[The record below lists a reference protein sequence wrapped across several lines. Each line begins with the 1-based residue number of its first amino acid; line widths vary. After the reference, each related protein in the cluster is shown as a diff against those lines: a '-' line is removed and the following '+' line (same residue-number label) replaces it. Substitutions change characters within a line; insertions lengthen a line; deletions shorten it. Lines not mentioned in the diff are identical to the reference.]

1 MTSTQHF
8 QFFTPWVLWFLLLAP
23 LVFWFDHRKARLLL
37 LPLSSKR
44 VLNSRS
50 QKSWRLRLEFLPAFL
65 KMLAFICIVVALAR
79 PQFADE
85 LTQIKSDGIDIMLT
99 MDTSLSMQA
108 LDMRNN
114 LQQIT
119 RLEAVKN
126 VVQEF
131 VSGRQADRIGL
142 VVFGEVAYTQCPI
155 TLDYDILKG
164 FLGMIDSGI
173 AGSGTAI
180 GNGLATAV
188 KRLIPSEAKSKIIIL
203 LTDGRNEAG
212 EISPEAA
219 TELALKYGIK
229 VYTIGVGSDQN
240 FVPILLKDQ
249 NGMLYKDVRSVGAID
264 TKLLQEIATTTGG
277 QFFRAQTLEVLQD
290 VYKKID
296 TLEKS
301 EVEMKRFQ
309 IFDEQ
314 FGFVLILGLFLYVLQ
329 WVLRQTVFLRIP

>member
-1 MTSTQHF
+1 MTTGHHF
-8 QFFTPWVLWFLLLAP
+8 QFFTPWILWLLAVAP
-23 LVFWFDHRKARLLL
+23 LIFWYDHRKARLLQ

-44 VLNSRS
+44 VLKQAQS
-50 QKSWRLRLEFLPAFL
+50 KSWKLRLEFLPALL
-65 KMLAFICIVVALAR
+65 KMLAFACFVIALAR

-85 LTQIKSDGIDIMLT
+85 LTQVNSDGIDIMLT
-99 MDTSLSMQA
+99 LDTSLSMQA
-108 LDMRNN
+108 LDMRLN

-119 RLEAVKN
+119 RLDAVKN

-131 VSGRQADRIGL
+131 VSGRQADRIGM
-142 VVFGEVAYTQCPI
+142 VIFGEVAYTQCPL

-212 EISPEAA
+212 EVSPQGAA
-219 TELALKYGIK
+219 ELAAKHGIK

-240 FVPILLKDQ
+240 YVPILLKDQ
-249 NGMLYKDVRSVGAID
+249 NGMLYRDVRSVGGID
-264 TKLLQEIATTTGG
+264 TVLLKEIAEKTGG
-277 QFFRAQTLEVLQD
+277 QFFRAQTVEVLQD

-301 EVEMKRFQ
+301 KVEMKRFQ
-309 IFDEQ
+309 IFDER
-314 FGFVLILGLFLYVLQ
+314 FAMILAIGVVLYVLQ
-329 WVLRQTVFLRIP
+329 WVLRQTVFFRIP